1 MLATDTSHLQPDN
14 VHHSKIL
21 KRRTPESG
29 EQLTS
34 QHKRIIVVDDEMLI
48 AESLVEILRG
58 EGFQAISFSNGAA
71 AVKWAAIVEPDAVI
85 CDVAMPGMDG
95 MEVAKQ
101 IRELCPECRI
111 ILFSGRAAVHQLLA
125 NASTEGHVF
134 EFLPKPVRP
143 EIIISM
149 LRSPKTN

>member
-14 VHHSKIL
+14 VHYSKL
-21 KRRTPESG
+21 PKRSTTESR
-29 EQLTS
+29 EQVTS
-34 QHKRIIVVDDEMLI
+34 QHKRVIVVDDEMLI

-58 EGFQAISFSNGAA
+58 EGFQAISFSNGVAS
-71 AVKWAAIVEPDAVI
+71 VKWTAIVEPDAVI

-111 ILFSGRAAVHQLLA
+111 ILFSGRAGVHQLLA

-143 EIIISM
+143 DIIISM